1 MLDLDALDWQT
12 FEALAVLLL
21 RREGFELSVP
31 DRRSGGDGGVDAIG
45 TAPDGAPAVVI
56 IKQYAKRAASVQVA
70 RHVADVATRLRLQSP
85 EYGVF
90 YVASQEIG
98 RSSRLL
104 LDENKIRWWGRPDLH
119 VLLDRHPDIAE
130 LIEKRAEARDLSD
143 LFTEPEGSAE
153 LTFERKVTER
163 LASVP
168 LGKPGWTIFEKLAA
182 QSLTEIF
189 VQHLDPPTIQTR
201 TEDGL
206 DIMDAI
212 FDIPETGS
220 SWAQIRADYQTYFVV
235 AEFKNYSDEVSQN
248 QVNQL
253 ADYLWSKAFRMFGL
267 LVSRKG
273 PNDSGLAAR
282 RRAWVKEGKLIAFLS
297 DEDLIEMARLVDDGK
312 NPFDV
317 IRYQVL
323 GFFRTLNP

>member
-12 FEALAVLLL
+12 FEALAILLL

-31 DRRSGGDGGVDAIG
+31 ERRRGGDGGVDAIG
-45 TAPDGAPAVVI
+45 TAPDEAPAVVI
-56 IKQYAKRAASVQVA
+56 VKQYAKRAASTHAV
-70 RHVADVATRLRLQSP
+70 RHVVDVADRLRIQSP
-85 EYGVF
+85 EYRVF
-90 YVASQEIG
+90 YVASQELG
-98 RSSRLL
+98 PSSQFL
-104 LDENKIRWWGRPDLH
+104 LDENKIRWWGRSDLH

-143 LFTEPEGSAE
+143 LLEEPEGSAE
-153 LTFERKVTER
+153 LTFERQVTER

-168 LGKPGWTIFEKLAA
+168 LGKPGWTMFEKLAA

-212 FDIPETGS
+212 FDIPENGS
-220 SWAQIRADYQTYFVV
+220 SWAQIRTDYRTYFVV
-235 AEFKNYSDEVSQN
+235 AEFKNYRDEVNQN

-253 ADYLWSKAFRMFGL
+253 AEYLWSKAFRMFGL

-273 PNDSGLAAR
+273 PSDSGLAAR
-282 RRAWVKEGKLIAFLS
+282 RRAWLKDGKLIAFLA

-317 IRYQVL
+317 VRDQLL
-323 GFFRTLNP
+323 GFFRTLTP

>member
-12 FEALAVLLL
+12 FEALAILLL
-21 RREGFELSVP
+21 RCEGFELSVP
-31 DRRSGGDGGVDAIG
+31 ERRRGGDGGVDAIG

-56 IKQYAKRAASVQVA
+56 IKHYAKRAASTHAA
-70 RHVADVATRLRLQSP
+70 RHVIDVATRLRVQSP
-85 EYGVF
+85 EHRVF
-90 YVASQEIG
+90 YVASQELG
-98 RSSRLL
+98 PSSQFL
-104 LDENKIRWWGRPDLH
+104 LDENNIRWWGRTDLH
-119 VLLDRHPDIAE
+119 VQLDRHPNIAE
-130 LIEKRAEARDLSD
+130 LIEKRAKARDLSD
-143 LFTEPEGSAE
+143 LFTESEGSAE
-153 LTFERKVTER
+153 LTFERQVNER

-168 LGKPGWTIFEKLAA
+168 LGKTGWTMFEKLAA

-201 TEDGL
+201 SEDGL

-212 FDIPETGS
+212 FDIPETGP
-220 SWAQIRADYQTYFVV
+220 SWAHIRADYGTHFVV
-235 AEFKNYSDEVSQN
+235 AEFKNYSDEISQN

-253 ADYLWSKAFRMFGL
+253 ADYLSSKAFRMFGL

-273 PNDSGLAAR
+273 PSDSGVAAR
-282 RRAWVKEGKLIAFLS
+282 RRAWLKDGKLIAFLT

-317 IRYQVL
+317 VRDQL
-323 GFFRTLNP
+323 LRFFRTLTP